1 MGDINYA
8 IADDHKIFRQ
18 GLKIALKDEHLHCI
32 GEAGNGKE
40 LLTLLADNKVD
51 IVLLDL
57 KMPDMDGIETTKQL
71 REKYPDVKILILTM
85 FDDEHFIIHLMEAG
99 ASGYLLKNAEP
110 AEIKLAIHAAM
121 ENGYYFNDLV
131 SSTMLKNLMNKTK
144 RPPTF
149 KETVELNDKE
159 RTVLQLICEQY
170 TAAEI
175 AEKIFLSPR
184 TVEGIRST
192 LLEKV
197 GVRNLAGLVM
207 YAVKSGIVK

>member
-40 LLTLLADNKVD
+40 LLTLLADNKAD

-144 RPPTF
+144 RQPTF